1 MTRLNDPLY
10 RRNRVAVEDVD
21 AVIEKTL
28 ETGAYYFDE
37 YVWGWSNQDERLVL
51 SLVAEATE
59 ANEWVGFSVLE
70 GYLERKAALAATK
83 NLVARDILTETTEGG
98 ELVFRFQVPLSSM
111 WVRLQKSSTRTVL
124 ERRSG

>member
-1 MTRLNDPLY
+1 M
-10 RRNRVAVEDVD
+10 
-21 AVIEKTL
+21 IEKTL

-98 ELVFRFQVPLSSM
+98 ELVFRSRSHY
-111 WVRLQKSSTRTVL
+111 RACGCGCKSLLL
-124 ERRSG
+124 ELCWNAAVDDLPRN